1 LEKKKMTRR
10 RQGSEKSAISKKLC
24 GDEPLTPDYL
34 YELQREGIICLDVET
49 TGSFLDFSV
58 KKNPDSASFMWTRI
72 LEKLKAC
79 GFFEVVRGQW
89 SNSWVRE
96 KWSDRVVF

>member
-1 LEKKKMTRR
+1 MTKG
-10 RQGSEKSAISKKLC
+10 RQGPEKSAISKKLC

-34 YELQREGIICLDVET
+34 YELQREGIISLDVEAID
-49 TGSFLDFSV
+49 SFLDFSV
-58 KKNPDSASFMWTRI
+58 KKNPASSSFMWTRI

-89 SNSWVRE
+89 SNLWTNE